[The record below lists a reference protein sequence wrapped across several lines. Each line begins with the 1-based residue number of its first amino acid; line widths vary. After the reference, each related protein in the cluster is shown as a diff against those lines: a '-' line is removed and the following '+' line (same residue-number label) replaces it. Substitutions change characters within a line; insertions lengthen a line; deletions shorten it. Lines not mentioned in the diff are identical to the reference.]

1 MANDI
6 QILDKAS
13 CDVSAAVLSEIHVK
27 SDPNSLWGC
36 LGTSYTEELLYK
48 PLTQDP
54 NSSIALAQYK
64 GKYIG
69 FVVVTKIK
77 PKRDNFLV
85 LPYFSLVTYS
95 EIILKVFK
103 SKNSVQRL
111 VTFYISRIRNWKSFS
126 RSDYE
131 IVAMMVIPEFQSKGV
146 GDSLLNCMRKKFEKT
161 IFCVFTNGER
171 AKGFYEK
178 KDFQLISSNS
188 LGGQVVSFLV
198 SRF

>member
-1 MANDI
+1 MQPRLRTKAEKGTVEIVLPCAFEYSTSMANDI
-6 QILDKAS
+6 QIRDKAS

-69 FVVVTKIK
+69 FVAVTKIK

-111 VTFYISRIRNWKSFS
+111 VTFYISSIRTSNLFLHSHK
-126 RSDYE
+126 
-131 IVAMMVIPEFQSKGV
+131 VLVV
-146 GDSLLNCMRKKFEKT
+146 LNLHLTLL
-161 IFCVFTNGER
+161 ER
-171 AKGFYEK
+171 HF
-178 KDFQLISSNS
+178 FHP
-188 LGGQVVSFLV
+188 
-198 SRF
+198 